1 MHIGVIG
8 GGQLGRMLALAGIPL
23 GDTFTFVDPSPEACA
38 SDAGGLLV
46 APYDDIDALEGLS
59 AASDVITFEFENVPA
74 ETAREVAKGVALW
87 PPPEALEKSQDRLA
101 EKQFFESAGLGIP
114 PYRTVD
120 TDEDLSAAAEELGF
134 PLVVKTR
141 REGYDGKGQVVVS
154 SDEEIAGVVE
164 RLGAGLI
171 AEAFVEFD
179 REVSVVAARSADG
192 DIAIYPLSE
201 NHHHGGILRASFS
214 LPDENGPISETA
226 RTHVTKVLEGLGY
239 VGVLAIEFFEKAG
252 ELLGNEMA
260 PRVHNSGHWTIEGA
274 ETSQFE
280 NHVRAVTKR
289 PLGSTRA
296 VGYAAMLNL
305 IGEIPDTNEVIAVP
319 GAHLHLYGKA
329 PRAGRKVGHIT
340 LRGDSPSDLSEG
352 LQRLGKVPGVHLPQR
367 LAQR

>member
-1 MHIGVIG
+1 MHVGVIG

-23 GDTFTFVDPSPEACA
+23 GDTFTFVDPSPDACA

-46 APYDDIDALEGLS
+46 APYDDVDALEALS

-74 ETAREVAKGVALW
+74 DTAAELAKGVALW
-87 PPPEALEKSQDRLA
+87 PPPEALEKSQDRLL
-101 EKQFFESAGLGIP
+101 EKRFFESVGIAVP

-120 TDEDLSAAAEELGF
+120 SDEDLSAAADELGF
-134 PLVVKTR
+134 PFVLKTR

-154 SDEEIAGVVE
+154 SKEEMAEVLE
-164 RLGAGLI
+164 RLGNGLI

-179 REVSVVAARSADG
+179 REVSVIAARSTDG
-192 DIAIYPLSE
+192 DVAVYPLAE

-214 LPDENGPISETA
+214 LPEQKDDIVQQA
-226 RTHVTKVLEGLGY
+226 REHATKVLETLGY
-239 VGVLAIEFFEKAG
+239 VGVLAIEFFEKDG

-280 NHVRAVTKR
+280 NHVRAVTMR

-296 VGYAAMLNL
+296 VGFAAMLNL
-305 IGEIPDTNEVIAVP
+305 IGEIPETNEVIAVP

-329 PRAGRKVGHIT
+329 PRPGRKVGHIT
-340 LRGDSPSDLSEG
+340 LRGDSQDDLSEG
-352 LQRLGKVPGVHLPQR
+352 LQRLQKVPGVHLPQR
-367 LAQR
+367 LESR